1 MSARAW
7 TAFAAVSTL
16 WGIPYLFIKVA
27 VDDGVPPVF
36 LAWAR
41 VLMAAAIL
49 LALSHRA
56 GVLKPALR
64 REHRR
69 WLLLYAVVEICGPF
83 PLIAAGERHVDSS
96 LAAILIAAVP
106 MIVALLA
113 LRFDPSERAS
123 GRRAL
128 GLGIGF
134 AGVVALVGLDVS
146 GSSDELLGALSIL
159 LAAVGYAI
167 GPMVINLR
175 LRALDPRALMA
186 VALSIATVLLTPA
199 ALLAPP
205 QHTPSADAVASIVI
219 LGLFCTAAA
228 FVLFGAL
235 IAEVGPGRATV
246 ITYVSPIVAVAL
258 GVAALG
264 ERPGTGAVAGLL
276 LILAGSWLSTDGR
289 LPPGLGRVLSRA
301 RGTVKPAFPD
311 RQTDVADA
319 PPPRS
324 THTMKPLRPLL
335 ATVLIP
341 AALVVAACGD
351 SDDDN
356 SSSPAST
363 QTAATTTA
371 ADSCAKDNLSLVS
384 SGQLTV
390 ATDKPAYPPYFED
403 DTPSNGKGFESAVA
417 FAIAKELGFDQSE
430 VKWTVEP
437 FNASY
442 APGPKKFDFDVNQ
455 ISITPAR
462 QKRVDFSEPYY
473 TAPQAVVALK
483 KSDAAGATSLADLKD
498 AKIGVQIGTTSL
510 DAVNGSIKPSSQP
523 KVFND
528 SNDVVRALKTGGVD
542 VVVVDLPTAFYLT
555 AAQVE
560 DAKIVGQFKAPGGDQ
575 WGALLEKDSKLTPC
589 VSQAVKKLAD
599 SGELKKIED
608 RWMGAAAGAP
618 ELS

>member
-7 TAFAAVSTL
+7 TAFAAVATL
-16 WGIPYLFIKVA
+16 WGIPYLFIKIA

-41 VLMAAAIL
+41 VLMAALIL
-49 LALSHRA
+49 LAISHRA
-56 GVLKPALR
+56 GVLRQALR
-64 REHRR
+64 PGALR
-69 WLLLYAVVEICGPF
+69 WLLPYAVAEICGPF

-113 LRFDPSERAS
+113 LRFDPSERVS
-123 GRRAL
+123 GRRAT
-128 GLGIGF
+128 GLAIGF
-134 AGVVALVGLDVS
+134 AGVIALVGLDVS
-146 GSSDELLGALSIL
+146 GSSDELLGALAIL
-159 LAAVGYAI
+159 GAAIGYAI
-167 GPMVINLR
+167 GPMIINLR
-175 LRALDPRALMA
+175 LKELDPRALMA
-186 VALSIATVLLTPA
+186 VALSIAAVILTPP
-199 ALLAPP
+199 ALLHPP
-205 QHTPSADAVASIVI
+205 SSTPSTDALVSILV

-246 ITYVSPIVAVAL
+246 ITYISPIVAVAL

-264 ERPGTGAVAGLL
+264 ERPGAGAVAGLL

-289 LPPGLGRVLSRA
+289 LPPGLERA
-301 RGTVKPAFPD
+301 LNRPRGTVKPAIPD
-311 RQTDVADA
+311 RQTDFADA
-319 PPPRS
+319 SPPRS
-324 THTMKPLRPLL
+324 MPMKPLRPLL

-341 AALVVAACGD
+341 AALFLAACGD

-356 SSSPAST
+356 SSDAST
-363 QTAATTTA
+363 QAAATTTT
-371 ADSCAKDNLSLVS
+371 ADTSCDKANLSLVNA
-384 SGQLTV
+384 GQLTV
-390 ATDKPAYPPYFED
+390 GTDKPAYPPYFED
-403 DTPSNGKGFESAVA
+403 DDPTNGKGFESAVA
-417 FAIAKELGFDQSE
+417 YAIADQLGFAKDE
-430 VKWTVEP
+430 VKWTTVP
-437 FNASY
+437 FNSSY

-483 KSDAAGATSLADLKD
+483 KSDAADAKSLADLKG

-510 DAVNGSIKPSSQP
+510 DAVNATIQPSSQP

-528 SNDVVRALKTGGVD
+528 SNDVVRALKNGAVD

-589 VSQAVKKLAD
+589 VDGAIKKLSD

-608 RWMGAAAGAP
+608 QWMGAAAGAP